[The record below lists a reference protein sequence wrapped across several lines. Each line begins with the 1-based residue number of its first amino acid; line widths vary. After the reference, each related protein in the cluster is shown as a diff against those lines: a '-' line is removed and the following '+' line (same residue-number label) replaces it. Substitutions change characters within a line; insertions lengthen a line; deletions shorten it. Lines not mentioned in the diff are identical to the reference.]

1 MNEENLHKKTALVT
15 GASSG
20 LGKQTAIC
28 LAKAGL
34 NVAISAR
41 RVDRLND
48 LAVELRALGVQA
60 LPVAMDVRDRNNIR
74 DGIKFISDQLAP
86 IDVLINNAGVSVTKR
101 PEDYNDEDFDF
112 VMETN
117 FNGPWFCAQEVGRA
131 MIRRGEGG
139 KIVNIASM
147 VGLRPVG
154 KLAIYG
160 ASKAALIHLT
170 KALAMEWARHDIQV
184 NAICPGYIET
194 EMNSEFWQSEG
205 GKSFM
210 KSFPRGRVGQ
220 PNAMDGA
227 IRLLAGDDSEYISG
241 AILSVDDGQIFM

>member
-1 MNEENLHKKTALVT
+1 MNENNMRKKTALVT

-28 LAKAGL
+28 LAKAGFD
-34 NVAISAR
+34 VAISAR
-41 RVDRLND
+41 RVDRLKD
-48 LAVELRALGVQA
+48 LAGELISYGVQA
-60 LPVAMDVRDRNNIR
+60 LPVAMDVRERSSIR
-74 DGIKFISDQLAP
+74 DGIKFIGEELAA

-101 PEDYNDEDFDF
+101 PEDYDDDDFDF

-147 VGLRPVG
+147 VGLRPIG

-194 EMNSEFWQSEG
+194 EMNTEFWRSEG
-205 GKSFM
+205 GETFM
-210 KSFPRGRVGQ
+210 KTFPRGRVGQ
-220 PNAMDGA
+220 PDAMDGA
-227 IRLLAGDDSEYISG
+227 IRLLTGDDSEFITG

>member
-1 MNEENLHKKTALVT
+1 MNEEKLNKPTALVT

-20 LGKQTAIC
+20 LGQQIAIC
-28 LAKAGL
+28 LAKSGV
-34 NVAISAR
+34 NVALAAR
-41 RVDRLND
+41 RVDRLQKLAAD
-48 LAVELRALGVQA
+48 LSAFGVCTHSVAL
-60 LPVAMDVRDRNNIR
+60 DVRDRDNVRECVRELDAN
-74 DGIKFISDQLAP
+74 FAP
-86 IDVLINNAGVSVTKR
+86 VDILVNNAGVSVTKR
-101 PEDYNDEDFDF
+101 PEDHDRDDFDF

-117 FNGPWFCAQEVGRA
+117 FEGPWFCAQEVGRS
-131 MIRRGEGG
+131 MIARGTGG
-139 KIVNIASM
+139 KIINIASM

-210 KSFPRGRVGQ
+210 KKFPRGRVGR
-220 PNAMDGA
+220 PDAMDGA
-227 IRLLAGDDSEYISG
+227 IRLFAGSESDFITGAVLA
-241 AILSVDDGQIFM
+241 VDDGQIFM